1 MARSR
6 ETESRRTPGW
16 VLRKGRQTRELETW
30 KDRQI
35 RKQAGTQASAWGRWS
50 EGAVESWIEEAGGG
64 NLGVLFMAHPLPAQ
78 GSSKRLHTPA
88 RADSM
93 RLEAK
98 IERC

>member
-6 ETESRRTPGW
+6 ETESRGTPGW

-30 KDRQI
+30 RDRQI
-35 RKQAGTQASAWGRWS
+35 RKQAGTQASACGRWS
-50 EGAVESWIEEAGGG
+50 EGAVEGWLEEAGGG
-64 NLGVLFMAHPLPAQ
+64 NLDVLFMAHPLPAQ
-78 GSSKRLHTPA
+78 GSSKRLYTPA